1 MTQVMEPGG
10 AEVMFPPPQGSLR
23 VALLCIA
30 FRAGAE
36 ACSYPLTAI
45 GVVYTRRRDVL
56 K

>member
-1 MTQVMEPGG
+1 MQVMEPGG

-36 ACSYPLTAI
+36 ASAFPFTA
-45 GVVYTRRRDVL
+45 VWNNEHQAQRVS
-56 K
+56 